1 MPSKPRPARSA
12 ASSKKPAVRAS
23 ARTPKSTRPA
33 AAKKATAARVTASAA
48 RVAKS
53 RSNGRPGKPADG
65 KRPSSAASRR
75 ALKPAAGRG
84 SNAPPRIPV
93 VANLPSGPS
102 SHDLAM
108 EVFERGF
115 RALQVR
121 NFREA
126 AGILGSII
134 ERYPDEKELHERAR
148 VYIAICERQSDPKR
162 GQAPRTI
169 EERMNA
175 ATVAI
180 NRGAFAE
187 ALAYLRSVKSEDAE
201 NDVVHYLLAVAHA
214 GLGDADAAIPHL
226 HEAIELN
233 PENRF
238 LAAQDADLDPI
249 RAHTAFVALL
259 DSPPP
264 PRRRTTTRTRSTR

>member
-1 MPSKPRPARSA
+1 
-12 ASSKKPAVRAS
+12 
-23 ARTPKSTRPA
+23 
-33 AAKKATAARVTASAA
+33 
-48 RVAKS
+48 
-53 RSNGRPGKPADG
+53 
-65 KRPSSAASRR
+65 
-75 ALKPAAGRG
+75 
-84 SNAPPRIPV
+84 
-93 VANLPSGPS
+93 
-102 SHDLAM
+102 M

-121 NFREA
+121 NFKEA

-148 VYIAICERQSDPKR
+148 VYVAICERQCDPKR
-162 GQAPRTI
+162 GQAPRTL

-187 ALAYLRSVKSEDAE
+187 ALEFLSSAKREDTE
-201 NDVVHYLLAVAHA
+201 NDAVCYMLAVAHA
-214 GLGDADAAIPHL
+214 GLGDADSAVTHL

-233 PENRF
+233 PDNRF
-238 LAAQDADLDPI
+238 LAAQDADLDAL
-249 RAHTAFVALL
+249 REHEAFVALL

-264 PRRRTTTRTRSTR
+264 PRRRTATRARSAR